1 MHTSWQKRSENA
13 AFSRRA
19 GSGVFKED
27 FTIRA
32 VDRRS
37 KEGLSSWMARHS
49 LSAAMFDLL
58 TGPNHLYISTNELA
72 ASVPP
77 TGA

>member
-1 MHTSWQKRSENA
+1 MHTCGQKRSGNA
-13 AFSRRA
+13 AFSRPA
-19 GSGVFKED
+19 GPGAFKED

-32 VDRRS
+32 VGPPFGD
-37 KEGLSSWMARHS
+37 GSSSRMARHS

-58 TGPNHLYISTNELA
+58 TGPNHLYISTNEPA